1 MTAPSTA
8 PRPFGPIKSRNP
20 DATAH
25 RNLPSTPPAL
35 HIISSDA
42 HPPAGPG
49 DCHCVPA
56 RRHGAGDALPPRAA
70 KRHRLF
76 SWRPHRA
83 MVGAGLFHRR
93 HGNLNTHDHRHPR
106 HRLRRVF
113 HLSSTLFLLPLC
125 PPPPCLLA
133 VPPPFFP
140 RIFLRLTPDPKTP
153 FPTHAPARPPPPP
166 HLPPH

>member
-1 MTAPSTA
+1 MTAPGTA
-8 PRPFGPIKSRNP
+8 PPPFGPIKSSNP

-42 HPPAGPG
+42 QPPAGPG

-106 HRLRRVF
+106 HRLRRGS
-113 HLSSTLFLLPLC
+113 HLFFTRL
-125 PPPPCLLA
+125 PPPL
-133 VPPPFFP
+133 
-140 RIFLRLTPDPKTP
+140 
-153 FPTHAPARPPPPP
+153 PPP
-166 HLPPH
+166 HPTPLFPPPHFTPPIFS